1 MILKAQGTCS
11 CGVAV
16 NGDLDEDS
24 REFIYRFSVP
34 PGAAVLVK
42 PRATTEVADG
52 IRLVT
57 FPPGDEWSV
66 DCPVCQRRILLLK
79 AS

>member
-1 MILKAQGTCS
+1 MNLKAGGECS

-16 NGDLDEDS
+16 KGDLDEDS
-24 REFIYRFSVP
+24 REFIHRFSVP
-34 PGAAVLVK
+34 SGAAVLVK
-42 PRATTEVADG
+42 ERVTEVAGG

-66 DCPVCQRRILLLK
+66 ACPVCQKRILLMK

>member
-16 NGDLDEDS
+16 KGDLDEDS
-24 REFIYRFSVP
+24 REFVYRLSVP

-42 PRATTEVADG
+42 ARATEVADE

-66 DCPVCQRRILLLK
+66 ECPVCHKNILLLK

>member
-1 MILKAQGTCS
+1 MILKARGECS

-16 NGDLDEDS
+16 KGELDEDS
-24 REFIYRFSVP
+24 REFVHRFSVP

-42 PRATTEVADG
+42 SRATEVAEG

-57 FPPGDEWSV
+57 FPPGDEWSLE
-66 DCPVCQRRILLLK
+66 CPVCQKKILLLK
-79 AS
+79 SS